1 MRKGRR
7 KTKPKEEDPLEDMYT
22 NASAGISRRT
32 FISGSA
38 IAGTLAALGLA
49 GCAPKTGTEKE
60 MPATGASTSDI
71 SWDEEC
77 EVLVVGS
84 GYSGLAAAIE
94 AKNAGADVKIIEKM
108 NRMGGNSAF
117 AAGDMAVC
125 GSKVQAREGIED
137 SVDAFVS
144 DMLIAGLY
152 LNDEE
157 KCRLI
162 AEKSNETWEWSV
174 EMGCTWDKDE
184 NGEPWLYPYGGHSI
198 LRTICQGVGGGSNV
212 TGPLSEKLGEMGVN
226 VETER
231 MLVQLVQNDE
241 GRVIGAVVRD
251 GASDNDVE
259 SGKPVAIHATKG
271 VVLAT
276 GGFGRDLEFR
286 LAQDPRLDETVDCTN
301 QEGATAESLKAAV
314 RAGAMAVHT
323 DWIQLLPFMSPD
335 EQGYGVAAF
344 YTDGQASYAPTLCR
358 ATGRRVVNELTD
370 RKRYADAILET
381 GEPCVQITCKKA
393 MYGEGLENAM
403 KAGITHEFNSLEEA
417 AAFYD
422 MPADALADEIARYN
436 TFVTNKLDEDFEK
449 PIPDDAQTI
458 DEPPFYG
465 VRLWPKVHHCMGGV
479 KTDLDCRVL
488 DMELAP
494 IPGLFAAGEAAG
506 GVHGACR
513 LGSCATT
520 DCLVNGRIAGQKA
533 AAEATA

>member
-1 MRKGRR
+1 M
-7 KTKPKEEDPLEDMYT
+7 
-22 NASAGISRRT
+22 
-32 FISGSA
+32 
-38 IAGTLAALGLA
+38 
-49 GCAPKTGTEKE
+49 
-60 MPATGASTSDI
+60 
-71 SWDEEC
+71 
-77 EVLVVGS
+77 
-84 GYSGLAAAIE
+84 
-94 AKNAGADVKIIEKM
+94 
-108 NRMGGNSAF
+108 
-117 AAGDMAVC
+117 
-125 GSKVQAREGIED
+125 
-137 SVDAFVS
+137 DAFVS

-174 EMGCTWDKDE
+174 EMGCTWDKDG

-251 GASDNDVE
+251 GASGNDVE
-259 SGKPVAIHATKG
+259 SGKPVATHATKG

-370 RKRYADAILET
+370 RKRYADAIPET

>member
-1 MRKGRR
+1 M
-7 KTKPKEEDPLEDMYT
+7 EDMYT

-108 NRMGGNSAF
+108 NRVGGNSAF

-403 KAGITHEFNSLEEA
+403 KAGITHEFNSLEET

>member
-1 MRKGRR
+1 M
-7 KTKPKEEDPLEDMYT
+7 EDMYT
-22 NASAGISRRT
+22 NASAKRRRH
-32 FISGSA
+32 
-38 IAGTLAALGLA
+38 LRV
-49 GCAPKTGTEKE
+49 
-60 MPATGASTSDI
+60 ATGASTSDI

-108 NRMGGNSAF
+108 NRVGGNSAF

>member
-1 MRKGRR
+1 M
-7 KTKPKEEDPLEDMYT
+7 
-22 NASAGISRRT
+22 
-32 FISGSA
+32 
-38 IAGTLAALGLA
+38 
-49 GCAPKTGTEKE
+49 
-60 MPATGASTSDI
+60 
-71 SWDEEC
+71 
-77 EVLVVGS
+77 
-84 GYSGLAAAIE
+84 
-94 AKNAGADVKIIEKM
+94 
-108 NRMGGNSAF
+108 
-117 AAGDMAVC
+117 
-125 GSKVQAREGIED
+125 
-137 SVDAFVS
+137 DAFVS

-174 EMGCTWDKDE
+174 EMGCTWDKDG

-251 GASDNDVE
+251 GASGNDVE
-259 SGKPVAIHATKG
+259 SGKPVATHATKG

-344 YTDGQASYAPTLCR
+344 YTDGQASYAPTLDV
-358 ATGRRVVNELTD
+358 ATS
-370 RKRYADAILET
+370 AA
-381 GEPCVQITCKKA
+381 PP
-393 MYGEGLENAM
+393 
-403 KAGITHEFNSLEEA
+403 A
-417 AAFYD
+417 AA
-422 MPADALADEIARYN
+422 
-436 TFVTNKLDEDFEK
+436 
-449 PIPDDAQTI
+449 
-458 DEPPFYG
+458 
-465 VRLWPKVHHCMGGV
+465 W
-479 KTDLDCRVL
+479 
-488 DMELAP
+488 
-494 IPGLFAAGEAAG
+494 
-506 GVHGACR
+506 
-513 LGSCATT
+513 
-520 DCLVNGRIAGQKA
+520 
-533 AAEATA
+533 

>member
-1 MRKGRR
+1 M
-7 KTKPKEEDPLEDMYT
+7 
-22 NASAGISRRT
+22 
-32 FISGSA
+32 
-38 IAGTLAALGLA
+38 
-49 GCAPKTGTEKE
+49 
-60 MPATGASTSDI
+60 
-71 SWDEEC
+71 
-77 EVLVVGS
+77 
-84 GYSGLAAAIE
+84 
-94 AKNAGADVKIIEKM
+94 
-108 NRMGGNSAF
+108 
-117 AAGDMAVC
+117 
-125 GSKVQAREGIED
+125 
-137 SVDAFVS
+137 DAFVS

-174 EMGCTWDKDE
+174 EMGCTWDKDG

-251 GASDNDVE
+251 GASGNDVE
-259 SGKPVAIHATKG
+259 SGKPVATHATKG

-370 RKRYADAILET
+370 RKRYADAIPET

-403 KAGITHEFNSLEEA
+403 KADITHEFNSLEEA
-417 AAFYD
+417 AA
-422 MPADALADEIARYN
+422 
-436 TFVTNKLDEDFEK
+436 
-449 PIPDDAQTI
+449 
-458 DEPPFYG
+458 
-465 VRLWPKVHHCMGGV
+465 
-479 KTDLDCRVL
+479 
-488 DMELAP
+488 
-494 IPGLFAAGEAAG
+494 
-506 GVHGACR
+506 
-513 LGSCATT
+513 
-520 DCLVNGRIAGQKA
+520 
-533 AAEATA
+533 

>member
-1 MRKGRR
+1 M
-7 KTKPKEEDPLEDMYT
+7 
-22 NASAGISRRT
+22 
-32 FISGSA
+32 
-38 IAGTLAALGLA
+38 
-49 GCAPKTGTEKE
+49 
-60 MPATGASTSDI
+60 
-71 SWDEEC
+71 
-77 EVLVVGS
+77 
-84 GYSGLAAAIE
+84 
-94 AKNAGADVKIIEKM
+94 
-108 NRMGGNSAF
+108 
-117 AAGDMAVC
+117 
-125 GSKVQAREGIED
+125 
-137 SVDAFVS
+137 DAFVS

-174 EMGCTWDKDE
+174 EMGCTWDKDG

-251 GASDNDVE
+251 GASGNDVE
-259 SGKPVAIHATKG
+259 SGKPVATHATKG

-370 RKRYADAILET
+370 RKRYADAIPET

-417 AAFYD
+417 AA
-422 MPADALADEIARYN
+422 
-436 TFVTNKLDEDFEK
+436 
-449 PIPDDAQTI
+449 
-458 DEPPFYG
+458 
-465 VRLWPKVHHCMGGV
+465 
-479 KTDLDCRVL
+479 
-488 DMELAP
+488 
-494 IPGLFAAGEAAG
+494 
-506 GVHGACR
+506 
-513 LGSCATT
+513 
-520 DCLVNGRIAGQKA
+520 
-533 AAEATA
+533 

>member
-1 MRKGRR
+1 M
-7 KTKPKEEDPLEDMYT
+7 
-22 NASAGISRRT
+22 
-32 FISGSA
+32 
-38 IAGTLAALGLA
+38 
-49 GCAPKTGTEKE
+49 
-60 MPATGASTSDI
+60 
-71 SWDEEC
+71 
-77 EVLVVGS
+77 
-84 GYSGLAAAIE
+84 
-94 AKNAGADVKIIEKM
+94 
-108 NRMGGNSAF
+108 
-117 AAGDMAVC
+117 
-125 GSKVQAREGIED
+125 
-137 SVDAFVS
+137 DAFVS

-174 EMGCTWDKDE
+174 EMGCTWDKDG

-198 LRTICQGVGGGSNV
+198 MRTICQSVDGGGSNV
-212 TGPLSEKLGEMGVN
+212 TGPLSEKLGEMGVS

-241 GRVIGAVVRD
+241 GRVIGAIVRD
-251 GASDNDVE
+251 GASGNDVE
-259 SGKPVAIHATKG
+259 SGKPVAIRATKG

-286 LAQDPRLDETVDCTN
+286 LAQDPRLDDTVDCTN

-370 RKRYADAILET
+370 RKRYADAIPET

-417 AAFYD
+417 AA
-422 MPADALADEIARYN
+422 
-436 TFVTNKLDEDFEK
+436 
-449 PIPDDAQTI
+449 
-458 DEPPFYG
+458 
-465 VRLWPKVHHCMGGV
+465 
-479 KTDLDCRVL
+479 
-488 DMELAP
+488 
-494 IPGLFAAGEAAG
+494 
-506 GVHGACR
+506 
-513 LGSCATT
+513 
-520 DCLVNGRIAGQKA
+520 
-533 AAEATA
+533 